1 MSFDLGTRLFL
12 LALLLT
18 PPIPW
23 LERVPLLVAASAGLL
38 LPELLRSKWLWTALL
53 ALLALPLVWN
63 WPFSDNHDYLKA
75 FFALGA
81 LCALATPTPERSFA
95 TSARWLVGLAF
106 AFALLW
112 KAVLSPD
119 FVDGRFFRV
128 TLLSDGRFENLAV
141 LAGGTTYEQ
150 WEANDLRLDQI
161 LRGEPE
167 PEPDGA
173 PFREPD
179 GNRRLAG
186 WLTWLTLASEFGVAL
201 TFLWPLGRGPSR
213 LRHVALLAF
222 AAGTYGIATVRGFG
236 WVLIALGVSQ
246 CEPDST
252 PTRLAYLG
260 AFALIGIYHAVPWT
274 SWLVE
279 HFGAGT

>member
-1 MSFDLGTRLFL
+1 VTFDLGTRLFL

-23 LERVPLLVAASAGLL
+23 PERVPVLIAASAGLL
-38 LPELLRSKWLWTALL
+38 LPDLLRSKWLWTALL

-75 FFALGA
+75 FFALAA

-95 TSARWLVGLAF
+95 TSARWLIGLAF

-141 LAGGTTYEQ
+141 LAGGAAYEQ
-150 WEANDLRLDQI
+150 WEANDLLIDSL
-161 LRGEPE
+161 LRGDPDANAHDFTEPS
-167 PEPDGA
+167 
-173 PFREPD
+173 

-186 WLTWLTLASEFGVAL
+186 GLTWLTLLSEFAVAL

-213 LRHVALLAF
+213 LRHVALLVF
-222 AAGTYGIATVRGFG
+222 AAGTYSIATVRGFG
-236 WVLIALGVSQ
+236 WLLLALGVSQ
-246 CEPDST
+246 CEPGSWR
-252 PTRLAYLG
+252 TRLAYLG
-260 AFALIGIYHAVPWT
+260 TFALIGIYHAVPWT
-274 SWLVE
+274 GWLVE
-279 HFGAGT
+279 HLGLGG